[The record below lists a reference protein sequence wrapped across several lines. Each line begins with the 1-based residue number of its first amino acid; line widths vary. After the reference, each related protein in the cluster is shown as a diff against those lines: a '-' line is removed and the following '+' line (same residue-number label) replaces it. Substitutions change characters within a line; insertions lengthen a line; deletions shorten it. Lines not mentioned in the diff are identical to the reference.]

1 MEIKSQI
8 PNCDYLLAVYA
19 LQYLPS
25 YTVYE
30 TQCIY
35 HSYYVQQNHGA
46 MANACIWA
54 PIRFSFVTFYTFQ
67 FLIQVLWF

>member
-8 PNCDYLLAVYA
+8 PNCDYLLTVYA
-19 LQYLPS
+19 WQYLPS

-35 HSYYVQQNHGA
+35 NSYYVQQNRRLMLAFHLQE
-46 MANACIWA
+46 IK
-54 PIRFSFVTFYTFQ
+54 FQ
-67 FLIQVLWF
+67 LEEIQYS

>member
-8 PNCDYLLAVYA
+8 PNCDYLLTVYA

-35 HSYYVQQNHGA
+35 KSYYVQQNHGA
-46 MANACIWA
+46 MANAW
-54 PIRFSFVTFYTFQ
+54 SN
-67 FLIQVLWF
+67 

>member
-8 PNCDYLLAVYA
+8 PNCDYLLTVYA

-35 HSYYVQQNHGA
+35 KSY
-46 MANACIWA
+46 
-54 PIRFSFVTFYTFQ
+54 
-67 FLIQVLWF
+67 